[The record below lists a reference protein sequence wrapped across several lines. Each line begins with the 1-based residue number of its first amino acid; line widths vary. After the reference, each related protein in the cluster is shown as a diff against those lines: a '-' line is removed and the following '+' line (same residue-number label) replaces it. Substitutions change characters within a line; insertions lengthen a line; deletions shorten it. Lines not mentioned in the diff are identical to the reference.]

1 MKKTI
6 RSVGTILLTIAILIS
21 CFSPTCVQ
29 AASNTKVA
37 KTQKQLEK
45 LLADK
50 NTKTIQINTI
60 KKITIAIPK
69 GDFDKKIVINAP
81 KASVINKGQFNGI
94 TVTNLTQ
101 YIEKTKGN
109 VLTVKDTKLTLNVTD
124 SAELKSVTVS
134 NKKADVKIV
143 AEGNIKKVTV
153 NSAKS
158 VDIQGDH
165 TKPINVNSNAKGV
178 TITANSSANVTMNK
192 DGNLVINTEQIK
204 VIAGK
209 DSVVTKITNNT
220 NTTITVVDKNDTVLG
235 EVKPDMESE
244 ITNDGENN
252 KDDNT
257 DNNNKNDNTNNGSVS
272 GGGSSNVGGASIGN
286 GNTNNSNNSS
296 SNNNNTNTDKPIV
309 DDKPED
315 IKISYT
321 IVDSNTDIPKW
332 DNLTPNT
339 KLLKTDSQRYVK
351 FQIKDSNGVD
361 ITSTCGY
368 TVESRDNYC
377 ILVSGNVANGVVI
390 VPVNV
395 GNTYLLILNDN
406 EEIVARLPITVVD
419 KGKLASFML
428 NSSGILIATDAAIG
442 THGATCINYYARN
455 QYAKTIPYTDYT
467 VETECISRPLNS
479 TSDTD
484 PIIDMSVN
492 GKIKISTN
500 NAKEGTYT
508 YRVVAK
514 MDDVTQIRT
523 FTIYVNNPY
532 IGANEDYT
540 LQFINGVGNIN
551 GADRYFATFNPDMS
565 LFDDSRAISVN
576 IAKMRSGIIVG
587 GLDLRTV
594 TVSAISVIGKDGIT
608 YAKSGSTSCAA
619 ITNDELTKALN
630 SKDPDGRLFNI
641 CLMDVNTTSDGKTV
655 FVNKLPVGSYIVTVE
670 LDEIVDGN
678 TKKHTVS
685 GTFTINDLFDIGIEA
700 DVLSTIT
707 NKTNLADVIEDKSIV
722 NFMCDGVGQIVDYSS
737 NVKFISADKII
748 NGKDCIVKNVTI
760 AVPIGNNKYVEYVQR
775 TVDINRVFTTTG
787 DGWK

>member
-1 MKKTI
+1 MKKWINT
-6 RSVGTILLTIAILIS
+6 VALLLALILLVPVTVPQ
-21 CFSPTCVQ
+21 CNQTVVQ
-29 AASNTKVA
+29 ASSSTKVA

-45 LLADK
+45 LLTNK
-50 NTKTIQINTI
+50 NAKNIEINTT
-60 KKITIAIPK
+60 KKITIIIPK
-69 GDFDKKIVINAP
+69 GNFDKKIVINAP
-81 KASVINKGQFNGI
+81 KASVVNKGKFNS
-94 TVTNLTQ
+94 VTINDLLKYT
-101 YIEKTKGN
+101 ERTKGN
-109 VLTVKDTKLTLNVTD
+109 SLNVKDTKLTLNVTD

-134 NKKADVKIV
+134 NKKADIKIV
-143 AEGNIKKVTV
+143 ADGNIKKVTV

-158 VDIQGDH
+158 VDIQGTH
-165 TKPINVNSNAKGV
+165 SKQINVNSNAKGV
-178 TITANSSANVTMNK
+178 TITANSSANITMNK
-192 DGNLVINTEQIK
+192 DGNLVINTEHVK

-209 DSVVTKITNNT
+209 DSVITKITNNT
-220 NTTITVVDKNDTVLG
+220 DTTIAIVDKNDSVLD

-244 ITNDGENN
+244 ITNN

-257 DNNNKNDNTNNGSVS
+257 NTNKNDNTDNGLVNSGNSNIGGTSV
-272 GGGSSNVGGASIGN
+272 GS

-321 IVDSNTDIPKW
+321 IVDSNTDIPEW

-368 TVESRDNYC
+368 TVESRNNYC

-406 EEIVARLPITVVD
+406 EEIVARLPITVAD

-532 IGANEDYT
+532 IGANEDYA

-551 GADRYFATFNPDMS
+551 GADRYSTTFDPDMG
-565 LFDDSRAISVN
+565 LFDDSGTISVN

-722 NFMCDGVGQIVDYSS
+722 NFMCDGVGQIVDYDST
-737 NVKFISADKII
+737 VKFISADKII

-760 AVPIGNNKYVEYVQR
+760 AVPIGNNKYVEYVQK

>member
-21 CFSPTCVQ
+21 CFSPTYIQ

-37 KTQKQLEK
+37 KTQNQLEK

-50 NTKTIQINTI
+50 NTKAIQISTS
-60 KKITIAIPK
+60 KKITITIPK

-81 KASVINKGQFNGI
+81 KASVVNKGQFNGI
-94 TVTNLTQ
+94 TVTNLTK
-101 YIEKTKGN
+101 YTEKTKGN
-109 VLTVKDTKLTLNVTD
+109 TLTVKDNKLTLTIPK
-124 SAELKSVTVS
+124 SAEIKNVTVS

-143 AEGNIKKVTV
+143 ADGSVKKITV
-153 NSAKS
+153 NAAKS

-178 TITANSSANVTMNK
+178 TIKANSSANVTMNK
-192 DGNLVINTEQIK
+192 DGNLVINTEQVK

-220 NTTITVVDKNDTVLG
+220 NTTITIVDKNDTVLG
-235 EVKPDMESE
+235 EVKPDMELE
-244 ITNDGENN
+244 ITNDGKNN

-257 DNNNKNDNTNNGSVS
+257 DNNKNDNTNNGSVS

-286 GNTNNSNNSS
+286 GNTNNSSSNNNGG
-296 SNNNNTNTDKPIV
+296 NNNNTNTDEPIV
-309 DDKPED
+309 DDKPDD
-315 IKISYT
+315 IKIAYT
-321 IVDSNTDIPKW
+321 IVDSNTEIPEW

-339 KLLKTDSQRYVK
+339 KLLTSDTQKYVK

-368 TVESRDNYC
+368 TVESSYNYR
-377 ILVSGNVANGVVI
+377 ILVSGNVANGVII
-390 VPVNV
+390 VPVNA
-395 GNTYLLILNDN
+395 GTAYLNLKDGSK
-406 EEIVARLPITVVD
+406 IVDRLPITIVG
-419 KGKLASFML
+419 KSKLASFML

-576 IAKMRSGIIVG
+576 IAKQQSNVIVG

-608 YAKSGSTSCAA
+608 YAKSGSVSCAA

-630 SKDPDGRLFNI
+630 SKDPYGRLFNI
-641 CLMDVNTTSDGKTV
+641 SLIDINTTSDGKTI
-655 FVNKLPVGSYIVTVE
+655 FVNKLPIGSYTVTVE
-670 LDEIVDGN
+670 LDEFINGKI
-678 TKKHTVS
+678 TKHTVS

-700 DVLSTIT
+700 DVLSTTT
-707 NKTNLADVIEDKSIV
+707 NKTNLADVIEDKSMV

-737 NVKFISADKII
+737 NVKFISANKII

-760 AVPIGNNKYVEYVQR
+760 AVPIGDDKYVQR
-775 TVDINRVFTTTG
+775 TVDINCVFTTTG